1 MRLTQM
7 TDYALRLLMHV
18 AQQPP
23 GRLCT
28 SAEVARVYGL
38 SEAHVTKITH
48 QLGRAGWLTTVR
60 GKGGGMRLARPASE
74 IALGDVVR
82 GLEPDFALVECLGI
96 GNACVL
102 TGQCRLSRIL
112 GQAVSGFLQHLDG
125 YTLADLLPPAGA
137 GAGAAGP
144 VALPWPAAAARPAP
158 ADAGPTRN

>member
-18 AQQPP
+18 AQQPA

-48 QLGRAGWLTTVR
+48 QLGRAGWLETVR

-74 IALGDVVR
+74 IALGAVVR
-82 GLEPDFALVECLGI
+82 DIESDFALVECLGS
-96 GNACVL
+96 GNQCVL
-102 TGQCRLSRIL
+102 SGQCRLSRIL
-112 GQAVSGFLQHLDG
+112 SQALSGFLQHLDG
-125 YTLADLLPPAGA
+125 YTLADVLPGKPLARKTTRRVVKLK
-137 GAGAAGP
+137 P
-144 VALPWPAAAARPAP
+144 V
-158 ADAGPTRN
+158 